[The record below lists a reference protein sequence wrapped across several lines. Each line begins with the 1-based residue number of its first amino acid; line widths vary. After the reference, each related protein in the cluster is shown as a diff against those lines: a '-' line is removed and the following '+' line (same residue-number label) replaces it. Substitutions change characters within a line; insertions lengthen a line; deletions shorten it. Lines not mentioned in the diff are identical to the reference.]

1 MAKLKIWDVNWAA
14 QTAGPSP
21 DMNKRT
27 ELFLLGCK
35 KAMDGN
41 PCKGCFQ
48 KALWDEKKAIYFHPV
63 EETISKLSKFSPN
76 KYVTIGGGEPSDQ
89 LEGLIELTRGL
100 KKQGFHIIVYTWHS
114 LIDILSEKEYE
125 LSLKKKQYLDFLNN
139 IDILID
145 GQFKQEQCNYIHDY
159 SDGLLGSIGSGNQI
173 IWDIKEYQKNKKH
186 VLGYKL
192 EDLVHIT
199 LRENNDDLIYITKEK
214 CVPEKISII

>member
-1 MAKLKIWDVNWAA
+1 MTKLKIWDVNWVA

-21 DMNKRT
+21 DDNKRT

-35 KAMDGN
+35 KAMSGD

-48 KALWDEKKAIYFHPV
+48 EALWDEKKAIYSHPV
-63 EETISKLSKFSPN
+63 KEVISKINNFSPN

-89 LEGLIELTRGL
+89 LEGLIELTKGL

-114 LIDILSEKEYE
+114 LADILSEKKYK
-125 LSLKKKQYLDFLNN
+125 LSLNKKQYLDFLNN

-145 GQFKQEQCNYIHDY
+145 GQFKQEECNYIHNY

-173 IWDIKEYQKNKKH
+173 IWDIKEYKKNKKN

-192 EDLVHIT
+192 KDLIHISLKED
-199 LRENNDDLIYITKEK
+199 NNDLIYITKKE
-214 CVPEKISII
+214 CEPEKILI